1 MKRRLQLRMQDRYVH
16 KPGNLA
22 KEQTLALKKGA
33 PPGRCII
40 YGAPTVHQISKPQQK
55 TNAVPKRC
63 PDKSGIEITQ
73 VKIRSHIKVKDETAE
88 L

>member
-1 MKRRLQLRMQDRYVH
+1 MRMQDRYVH

-22 KEQTLALKKGA
+22 KEQTLALKKGV
-33 PPGRCII
+33 PSGRCIKFTDPI
-40 YGAPTVHQISKPQQK
+40 VHVISKPQQK

-63 PDKSGIEITQ
+63 PNKSGIEITQ
-73 VKIRSHIKVKDETAE
+73 VKIRSHIKVKGETAE